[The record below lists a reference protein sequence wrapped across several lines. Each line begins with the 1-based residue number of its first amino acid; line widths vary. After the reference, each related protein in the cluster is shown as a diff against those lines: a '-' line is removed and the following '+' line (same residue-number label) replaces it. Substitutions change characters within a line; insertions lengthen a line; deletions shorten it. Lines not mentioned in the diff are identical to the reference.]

1 MVYILIL
8 KYLYLILIVI
18 KKFYDVKRNFFLRIF
33 YFYYEGFR
41 NMTVGK
47 RLWLIIGIK
56 LFVFFIVL
64 RLLFFPDFLK
74 TRFDTE
80 EEKANYVLEQ
90 LIK

>member
-1 MVYILIL
+1 M
-8 KYLYLILIVI
+8 IVI